1 MLKRLISI
9 TAIVLLLIGLTVV
22 PALALLS
29 PGQEAPDFQLSDLSD
44 NVHTLS
50 GYSGKVV
57 VIDFFE
63 NYCGYCQDDTKN
75 DLIPLY
81 NSYYKDNV
89 NVQFLSVEMSGASA
103 SDIESVFL
111 QATGP
116 IPWPVLTNGG
126 NLWSSYDIGSVPAV
140 YVIDPAGNV
149 AFASEY
155 PIDVQTLKSTI
166 DDLVAQLIQPTA
178 LSAASTATPA
188 VNQNF
193 TINGALTAG
202 TTPIAGATIQLQKN
216 VSGAWT
222 NVTGKTNKTHSD
234 GAYNITTSEPTAGT
248 YQYRTTYA
256 GTATYTS
263 ATSSVITVSVTKR
276 STTLTASTATPA
288 VNQNFTI
295 NGTLKAGTTPIA
307 GATIQLQKNVSGTW
321 TNVTGKTNKT
331 HSDGA
336 YNITT
341 SEPTTAT
348 YYYRTAYAGNDTYA
362 NATSNVVNVTVGAG
376 AWSSWA
382 SLGGYITSSPTAVSW
397 ADGRIDTFVRGG
409 DGALWQN
416 TYANNAWSGW
426 TSLGGQIAP
435 NTSPAVSSQATGK
448 LDLFVIGTDNAL
460 WHKSYANGAWS
471 SWASLGGYITSS
483 PTAVS
488 WADGRIDTFVRGGDG
503 ALWQNTYA
511 NNAWSGWTSLGGQI
525 VANTSPAVSSWG
537 PGRLDV
543 FVIGSDNALWQRSFA

>member
-166 DDLVAQLIQPTA
+166 DDLVAQLIQPTT

-234 GAYNITTSEPTAGT
+234 GAYNITTSEPT
-248 YQYRTTYA
+248 
-256 GTATYTS
+256 
-263 ATSSVITVSVTKR
+263 
-276 STTLTASTATPA
+276 
-288 VNQNFTI
+288 
-295 NGTLKAGTTPIA
+295 
-307 GATIQLQKNVSGTW
+307 
-321 TNVTGKTNKT
+321 
-331 HSDGA
+331 
-336 YNITT
+336 
-341 SEPTTAT
+341 TAT

-362 NATSNVVNVTVGAG
+362 SATSSVVTVSVGAG

-382 SLGGYITSSPTAVSW
+382 ALGGYITSSPTAVSW

-488 WADGRIDTFVRGGDG
+488 WGNGRIDTFVRGGDG